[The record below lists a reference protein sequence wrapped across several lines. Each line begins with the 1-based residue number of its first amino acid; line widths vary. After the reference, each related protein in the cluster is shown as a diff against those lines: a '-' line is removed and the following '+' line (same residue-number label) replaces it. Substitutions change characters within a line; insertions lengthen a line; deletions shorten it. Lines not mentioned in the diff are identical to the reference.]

1 MQLTYNKFKQ
11 IVDRSSEKVFEKITE
26 ALATSNNAALVSMYD
41 DKLIV
46 LDEKKNN
53 LYLCDYVYE
62 NNILTFH
69 NFSLI
74 NLYEN
79 DETYLDEVIDRYFDV
94 DDETQI
100 TTQDFMTGFRLKYK
114 NESKNIVT
122 EAKDRKAKKIM
133 NSPRLRALK
142 KARTASKMYV
152 EDIKRLMEEPF
163 MKWLDGKLF
172 NPNIKGDGSIASALA
187 DVNFE
192 VPYPI
197 KVNTD
202 IGGPADELITLRD
215 NTNVMDAMGSL
226 ASRISNLWKSDA
238 FRDKFDKMIN
248 SIMKTE
254 STELAQ
260 TLILSFLDENK
271 ELFVLNDSL
280 FEEVIT
286 KTCLMV
292 GEGNTEPI
300 VKTFQKIMKESKQ
313 ARIMKIRFLKDN
325 NIDEAKVAEICRLVE
340 EGEVADN
347 SENSPS
353 ASGSTSQVSDNADTS
368 TSSTAADGNDMD
380 SEDVNKIIDIFKKIK
395 KALEEDSPEAQYVDG
410 LIAALDST
418 KVKGVEDSKM
428 REIIDFLNSALEQD
442 SSDDKEGSEDSKKKE
457 SSEVEL

>member
-11 IVDRSSEKVFEKITE
+11 IVDRSSEKVFDKITE

-53 LYLCDYVYE
+53 LYLCDYVFE
-62 NNILTFH
+62 NNILTVH
-69 NFSLI
+69 NFDLISLF
-74 NLYEN
+74 EN
-79 DETYLDEVIDRYFDV
+79 DETYLDEVIDRYFDL

-114 NESKNIVT
+114 NESKNIVA
-122 EAKDRKAKKIM
+122 EAKDRKARKIM
-133 NSPRLRALK
+133 DSPRIRALK
-142 KARTASKMYV
+142 KARVTSKMYK
-152 EDIKRLMEEPF
+152 EDIERLMEEPF
-163 MKWLDGKLF
+163 MKWLDGKLY

-192 VPYPI
+192 TPYPI

-226 ASRISNLWKSDA
+226 ASKISNLWKSDS
-238 FRDKFDKMIN
+238 FRDKFEKMIN

-271 ELFVLNDSL
+271 ELFVLNDNL

-286 KTCLMV
+286 KTSLMI

-300 VKTFQKIMKESKQ
+300 VKTFQKIIKESKQ

-325 NIDEAKVAEICRLVE
+325 NLDEGKIEEICRLVE
-340 EGEVADN
+340 EGEAADN
-347 SENSPS
+347 SENAP
-353 ASGSTSQVSDNADTS
+353 ASTGTTSTATDAPADTS
-368 TSSTAADGNDMD
+368 ADGNNLD
-380 SEDVNKIIDIFKKIK
+380 SEQVNKIIDIFKKIK

-410 LIAALDST
+410 LIAALDSS

-428 REIIDFLNSALEQD
+428 KEIIDFLNSALEQD
-442 SSDDKEGSEDSKKKE
+442 SKEDGDADDSSKKKDDD
-457 SSEVEL
+457 STSEVEL